1 MKILLFL
8 LLIFLSIGMGV
19 ERGEYDPFRITF
31 YTKRIKGKTFDEVL
45 KEIKEKLEEVNL
57 PYIDSWTVDLKSG
70 EEYEDINI
78 LRYST
83 IIACDI
89 KDRDDLIG
97 RSPVVANL
105 IPCTINVYET
115 VDGNIYVSVINE
127 KLYLL
132 RYKKQIFLKDLKR
145 IKAVYMRIR
154 CVIRE
159 VAL

>member
-1 MKILLFL
+1 MKILLLL
-8 LLIFLSIGMGV
+8 LLIFLNAGMGV

-31 YTKRIKGKTFDEVL
+31 YTKKIKGKTFDEVV
-45 KEIKEKLEEVNL
+45 KEIKEKLGEVNL
-57 PYIDSWTVDLKSG
+57 PYIGSWTVDLKSG

-78 LRYST
+78 LKYST

-89 KDRDDLIG
+89 KDRDDIIG

-132 RYKKQIFLKDLKR
+132 RYKKHVFLKDLKR